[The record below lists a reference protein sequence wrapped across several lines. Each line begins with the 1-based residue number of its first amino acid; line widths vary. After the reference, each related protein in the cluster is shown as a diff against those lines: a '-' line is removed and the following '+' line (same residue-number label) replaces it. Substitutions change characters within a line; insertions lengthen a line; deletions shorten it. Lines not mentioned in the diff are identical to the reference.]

1 MSWVKDCRPERT
13 AVTLAASN
21 PVGWQ
26 DAEGGR
32 RMSKLFSNE
41 RRVRLRRISAF
52 AAVGLAAALAACSQV
67 PGIGGGP
74 FSGPEQAPAGA
85 PPAGTVSG
93 QTIGTGPT
101 RVGLLLPLT
110 QGGQPSVVGESLKN
124 AAELAI
130 ADTGGTQVTLLVK
143 DTGGTAGGG
152 TASAQAAVREGAEI
166 ILGPLFAPAVR
177 AAGGVARGAGKPV
190 IAFSTDTSVA
200 ARRVYLLSFLVENY
214 VDRIVEYAASKGRK
228 SIGALV
234 PNSTYGNIALA
245 ELQQSAS
252 RRGLRV
258 AAVERYNPGGGSAA
272 AARIG
277 AAVSSMDALFIPE
290 QAAAM
295 SGIATALTSAG
306 VDPSRVLIMGT
317 GLWNDA
323 RVMNLPLLQGAV
335 FAAPENAGFNA
346 FADRYR
352 ARFNKDPTRI
362 ATLTYDAVTLA
373 VALAGQ
379 QGPKYPE
386 NLLTNPSGF
395 NGADGLFRFRTDGTN
410 QRGFAV
416 LQINNGTTSSVSAA
430 PRSFTGRSGT

>member
-1 MSWVKDCRPERT
+1 MRE
-13 AVTLAASN
+13 AVRRMAKPVSRQFSVRSVRISVLAA
-21 PVGWQ
+21 
-26 DAEGGR
+26 
-32 RMSKLFSNE
+32 
-41 RRVRLRRISAF
+41 
-52 AAVGLAAALAACSQV
+52 LALTAWLAACSQI

-74 FSGPEQAPAGA
+74 FGGA
-85 PPAGTVSG
+85 DQPPAGGPPGGPVTG
-93 QTIGTGPT
+93 QTMGTGPT

-110 QGGQPSVVGESLKN
+110 QGGQPSLVGESLKN

-143 DTGGTAGGG
+143 DTGGSAAGGR
-152 TASAQAAVREGAEI
+152 ASAQAAIREGAEI

-177 AAGGVARGAGKPV
+177 AAGGVAREAGKPV

-228 SIGALV
+228 SVGALV
-234 PNSTYGNIALA
+234 PNTTYGNIALA

-277 AAVSSMDALFIPE
+277 AAASSMDALFIPE
-290 QAAAM
+290 QAGAM
-295 SGIATALTSAG
+295 TEISTALTSAG
-306 VDPSRVLIMGT
+306 VDPNRVLILGT

-386 NLLTNPSGF
+386 NLMTNPSGF
-395 NGADGLFRFRTDGTN
+395 NGADGLFRFRADGTN
-410 QRGFAV
+410 QRGLAV
-416 LQINNGTTSSVSAA
+416 LQIRRGTTSPVSAA
-430 PRSFTGRSGT
+430 PRSFSGRSGT